1 MPIQA
6 TDIVIILISFAA
18 CVYCFVLSRRLK
30 ALQNT
35 KDGLGATIMAMSK
48 SIAAM
53 SSSTKE
59 TRSHVGEMAARLAA
73 QLEDAQRMC
82 ARIEEMKVSLEA
94 TQKDAQDQVTAA
106 QAELSTMMRIMLDQS
121 KTRIMEMN
129 RVMQQLRELTETN
142 TAPGEA
148 AASPAAPSE
157 RPLARA
163 RGA

>member
-59 TRSHVGEMAARLAA
+59 TRSHVGEMAARLAT

-129 RVMQQLRELTETN
+129 RVMQQLRELTDAN
-142 TAPGEA
+142 AAPGES
-148 AASPAAPSE
+148 ASPAAPSD
-157 RPLARA
+157 RPLVRA

>member
-129 RVMQQLRELTETN
+129 RVMQQLRELTEAN
-142 TAPGEA
+142 AAPSETST
-148 AASPAAPSE
+148 SPAAPSE
-157 RPLARA
+157 RPLVRA